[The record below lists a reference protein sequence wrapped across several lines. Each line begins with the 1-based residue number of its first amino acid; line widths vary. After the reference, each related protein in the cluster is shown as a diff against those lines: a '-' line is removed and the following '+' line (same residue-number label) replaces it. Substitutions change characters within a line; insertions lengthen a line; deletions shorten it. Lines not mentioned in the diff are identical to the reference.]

1 MMNRRWGLEAQT
13 GAVLVAIVAAFALFS
28 LVYTPYPVYDM
39 VTGAKD
45 LAPSFSHPFGTDSFG
60 RDQLSRV
67 MVGGRYTLLV
77 AACTVFGS
85 ALIGSTLG
93 LVIGY
98 FSGVVDVVVMRLID
112 ALSAFPGIL
121 LALIFVAVLPPSGL
135 TIVIALLILF
145 IPNFTRIMRSSML
158 SWRNRDFVSTALV
171 MGAGHLRIIVRHI
184 LPNLLPVL
192 LSALV
197 IGLSNA
203 ILAEAALSFLG
214 LGIQPPTPSWGRML
228 AEAQSHLFSAPWCAL
243 APGAMIVLTVL
254 GFHFLGEGIRKR
266 YC

>member
-1 MMNRRWGLEAQT
+1 VT
-13 GAVLVAIVAAFALFS
+13 LVAIVVALSLLS
-28 LVYTPYPVYDM
+28 LVYTPHPVYDM
-39 VTGAKD
+39 VTGDKE
-45 LAPSFSHPFGTDSFG
+45 LAPSFTHPFGTDSFG

-67 MVGGRYTLLV
+67 MVGGCYTILV
-77 AACTVFGS
+77 AVSTVFGS
-85 ALIGSTLG
+85 ALIGSALG

-98 FSGVVDVVVMRLID
+98 FSGPVDVVVMRLVD

-135 TIVIALLILF
+135 TIIVALLILF
-145 IPNFTRIMRSSML
+145 VPSFTRIMRSSML
-158 SWRNRDFVSTALV
+158 SWRSRDFVSTALV
-171 MGAGHLRIIVRHI
+171 MGAGHFRVITRHI
-184 LPNLLPVL
+184 LPNLVPVL

-243 APGAMIVLTVL
+243 APGAMIILTVL
-254 GFHFLGEGIRKR
+254 GFHFSGEGIRKR